1 MLIIRRS
8 KVYYTAS
15 GIVTPVG
22 VYKARFC
29 ALSWLTAKIIVKLVY
44 PLIRLNVKVNLKG
57 VLKKGDS

>member
-1 MLIIRRS
+1 
-8 KVYYTAS
+8 VYYTAS